1 MGATT
6 QPLHHTLPLLS
17 PSKRIPN
24 PKRYKKTS
32 GTKPLVFLI
41 SRNIHFFSAAR

>member
-32 GTKPLVFLI
+32 GTKPLVFSI
-41 SRNIHFFSAAR
+41 SKNIHFFSSAR